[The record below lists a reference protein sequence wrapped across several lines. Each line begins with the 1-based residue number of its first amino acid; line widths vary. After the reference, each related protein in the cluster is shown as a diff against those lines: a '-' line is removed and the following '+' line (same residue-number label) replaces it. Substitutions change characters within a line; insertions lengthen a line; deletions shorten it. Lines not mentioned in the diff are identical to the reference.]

1 MFLWGAL
8 VVPWGAL
15 GPALLAAAVVQVG
28 LLVDTRVIFQEGP
41 GDTGGASVPP
51 LFGFF
56 WRFWE
61 GPQVLGRTPN

>member
-1 MFLWGAL
+1 MWGAF

-28 LLVDTRVIFQEGP
+28 LLVDTRVVFQEGP
-41 GDTGGASVPP
+41 GDSGGLLWPSF
-51 LFGFF
+51 LGSF

-61 GPQVLGRTPN
+61 GPQVLGTPN

>member
-1 MFLWGAL
+1 MGCPCGTLWGL
-8 VVPWGAL
+8 L
-15 GPALLAAAVVQVG
+15 GPALLAAAVVQVV

-41 GDTGGASVPP
+41 GDTGGLLCPP
-51 LFGFF
+51 SLGF